1 MLPLQI
7 VVLQLSLCR
16 GWSKEVAVLMLQMHI
31 LLFDVMFVG
40 VELMGV

>member
-16 GWSKEVAVLMLQMHI
+16 GLSRAAEVLMLQMHI
-31 LLFDVMFVG
+31 LLFDVVFVG
-40 VELMGV
+40 VELMSV